1 MQRQEGKSRCCEM
14 DFCPPVLRCPRLDP
28 SSLFNNVP
36 CVFFVAMSPP
46 GASALLLK
54 DENPK
59 KNSETNCYPS
69 HTKDRRKIINEWSVN
84 LKIVLPVKLFEN
96 NNLAAFFLFIFL
108 WVPLVL
114 PGEQYICY
122 LFISLLVPQFSASFS
137 PVDFSVLYYSF
148 LSFKIGRS
156 GYVCTQSWFTWL

>member
-28 SSLFNNVP
+28 SSLFNKVP
-36 CVFFVAMSPP
+36 CLFCLAMSPP

-54 DENPK
+54 DQNPT

-69 HTKDRRKIINEWSVN
+69 HTKDMRNIINEWSVN

-96 NNLAAFFLFIFL
+96 NNLAAFFLFIFCGL
-108 WVPLVL
+108 LLSSQVTSIFVIWAFLYFSLNSLHHLVQL
-114 PGEQYICY
+114 IFLSYTT
-122 LFISLLVPQFSASFS
+122 VFSA
-137 PVDFSVLYYSF
+137 L
-148 LSFKIGRS
+148 K
-156 GYVCTQSWFTWL
+156 